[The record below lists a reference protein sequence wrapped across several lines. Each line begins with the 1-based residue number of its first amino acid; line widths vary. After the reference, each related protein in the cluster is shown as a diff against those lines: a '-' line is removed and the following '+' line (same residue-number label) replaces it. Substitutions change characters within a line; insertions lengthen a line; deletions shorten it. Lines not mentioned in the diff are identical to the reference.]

1 MKFWLFSQLVIASLY
16 LTVLTL
22 LLAIVSWEKSQN
34 CEMQICAKNS
44 ELWEKKLQLPFFY
57 SFFHPFFIFFH
68 SVAET
73 GFHQMYS
80 EQVQMCFVCVFCHCT
95 VQMCNGVANVYNS
108 CSRKAVSA
116 AENNV
121 FCVQMQEMTQRDAAL
136 PSSCPSTL
144 TVAFQVFETGPQ
156 DNIIKGS
163 RQFAKRRHRDSS
175 KSLLRST
182 TPR

>member
-1 MKFWLFSQLVIASLY
+1 MLLQVYISQIWSNMSESQDVNSQLREKCQNYEILMKFWLFSQLVIASLY

-44 ELWEKKLQLPFFY
+44 EWWEKKLQLPFFF
-57 SFFHPFFIFFH
+57 SLSPFFHFFH

-73 GFHQMYS
+73 DFYKMYS
-80 EQVQMCFVCVFCHCT
+80 EQVQMCFVCVICHCT
-95 VQMCNGVANVYNS
+95 VQMCNGVAKVYNS

-121 FCVQMQEMTQRDAAL
+121 FCVQMQEMTERRSSAL
-136 PSSCPSTL
+136 FLSVNAC
-144 TVAFQVFETGPQ
+144 GG
-156 DNIIKGS
+156 I
-163 RQFAKRRHRDSS
+163 
-175 KSLLRST
+175 
-182 TPR
+182 

>member
-1 MKFWLFSQLVIASLY
+1 MKFWLFSQLVVASLY

-22 LLAIVSWEKSQN
+22 LLAIVRWEKSQN

-44 ELWEKKLQLPFFY
+44 ELWEKKLQLPFFF
-57 SFFHPFFIFFH
+57 SFPPFFHFFH

-73 GFHQMYS
+73 GFHHMYS

-95 VQMCNGVANVYNS
+95 VQKCNGVANVYNS

-121 FCVQMQEMTQRDAAL
+121 FCVQMQEMTERRSSAL
-136 PSSCPSTL
+136 FLSVNAYGGISSFWNRTS
-144 TVAFQVFETGPQ
+144 G
-156 DNIIKGS
+156 
-163 RQFAKRRHRDSS
+163 
-175 KSLLRST
+175 
-182 TPR
+182 